1 MAFKILVADDE
12 EDYLNLLRLIL
23 IPEGYEVITAED
35 GEQALKKVKESS
47 PDLLILDVNM
57 PKLNGYDVCEK
68 IRENKKLKKIP
79 IIMLTVRSREEEE
92 VFGLDIGCDDYIT
105 KPFEPTELVARV
117 KTVLK
122 RVYKNNDPA
131 PTWTD

>member
-1 MAFKILVADDE
+1 
-12 EDYLNLLRLIL
+12 
-23 IPEGYEVITAED
+23 
-35 GEQALKKVKESS
+35 
-47 PDLLILDVNM
+47 LILDVNM

-105 KPFEPTELVARV
+105 KPFEPTELVAFLLVTKLFRLP
-117 KTVLK
+117 LK
-122 RVYKNNDPA
+122 
-131 PTWTD
+131 

>member
-23 IPEGYEVITAED
+23 IPEGYEVITAEN
-35 GEQALKKVKESS
+35 GEQALKKVKEGS

-79 IIMLTVRSREEEE
+79 IIMLTVRSNT
-92 VFGLDIGCDDYIT
+92 DYYVNGS
-105 KPFEPTELVARV
+105 FS
-117 KTVLK
+117 
-122 RVYKNNDPA
+122 
-131 PTWTD
+131 